1 MRSIVKLMQL
11 TAKAVKEYNEAEPGT
26 SSRVLKM
33 GVMEGLFQA
42 LDAYETECVWA
53 FEGKACHL
61 SGFWHDYSFYDTE
74 GVYVRQMPKASKD

>member
-11 TAKAVKEYNEAEPGT
+11 TAKAVQEYNDSEAGT

-42 LDAYETECVWA
+42 LQAYDTECVWG

-61 SGFWHDYSFYDTE
+61 DGFWHDYSLYDTE
-74 GVYVRQMPKASKD
+74 GNYVRQMPKASKD